1 MIKEFLKD
9 LICINS
15 MVINLCSIVFE
26 GNVLV
31 GKIKYSVR
39 LIWVVEGVFIVFL
52 LDGVKFGMFFL
63 GV

>member
-1 MIKEFLKD
+1 
-9 LICINS
+9 
-15 MVINLCSIVFE
+15 MVINLCNIVFE

-39 LIWVVEGVFIVFL
+39 LIWVVEGVFIVFF